1 MQNKFA
7 VIGLGRFGTTIAVT
21 LAQRGAEVLA
31 IDLDED
37 RVEQISDEVA
47 YAVAMDAT
55 DMKAL
60 QAQNIEDMDGVV
72 VAIGENF
79 EALLLCTVQL
89 LDLPRRPRIITRSS
103 TATQKMILEKLG
115 ITEILSPEDE
125 VGFAVAQRLLNP
137 DLLTFLQLPDEYE
150 IVEINCPP
158 GASNKTLSEIRL
170 RERYNINL
178 ITIKRRF
185 EEMEK
190 GQIVEQQHIIGVPK
204 ADTVIFKNDNLILMG
219 KNRAIDRFIELNR

>member
-7 VIGLGRFGTTIAVT
+7 VIGLGRFGTTIART
-21 LAQRGAEVLA
+21 LSQRGAEVLA
-31 IDLDED
+31 IDLDEEK
-37 RVEQISDEVA
+37 VEQISDEVA

-60 QAQNIEDMDGVV
+60 QAQNIEEMDAVV

-79 EALLLCTVQL
+79 EALLLCAVLL
-89 LDLPRRPRIITRSS
+89 LDLPSKPRIITRSS
-103 TATQKMILEKLG
+103 TSTQKMILERLG

-150 IVEINCPP
+150 IVEIACPP
-158 GASNKTLSEIRL
+158 GVSNKTLNEIRL

-190 GQIVEQQHIIGVPK
+190 GKVVEQQHIIGVPK

-219 KNRAIDRFIELNR
+219 KARAIDRFIELNR